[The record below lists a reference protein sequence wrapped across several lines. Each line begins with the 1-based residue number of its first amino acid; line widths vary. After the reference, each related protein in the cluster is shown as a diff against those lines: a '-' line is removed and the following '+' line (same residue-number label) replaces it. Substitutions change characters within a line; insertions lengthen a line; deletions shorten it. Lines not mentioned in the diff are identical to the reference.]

1 MCDFPYWGRGA
12 TRLSPSKQA
21 HFKEEHIMNG
31 TDFFSSGEVADTVG
45 LSRWKFLYHVE
56 RGDLPGPT
64 HTVAGRRLFTT
75 GDVENIRRALAAQQ
89 TKEER

>member
-1 MCDFPYWGRGA
+1 
-12 TRLSPSKQA
+12 
-21 HFKEEHIMNG
+21 MNG

-64 HTVAGRRLFTT
+64 HTVAGRRLFTAA
-75 GDVENIRRALAAQQ
+75 DVENVKRAWAAHRA
-89 TKEER
+89 KDGDE

>member
-1 MCDFPYWGRGA
+1 
-12 TRLSPSKQA
+12 
-21 HFKEEHIMNG
+21 MNG

-64 HTVAGRRLFTT
+64 HTIAGR
-75 GDVENIRRALAAQQ
+75 
-89 TKEER
+89 

>member
-1 MCDFPYWGRGA
+1 
-12 TRLSPSKQA
+12 
-21 HFKEEHIMNG
+21 MNG

>member
-1 MCDFPYWGRGA
+1 
-12 TRLSPSKQA
+12 
-21 HFKEEHIMNG
+21 MNG

-64 HTVAGRRLFTT
+64 HIIAGRRVFTAE
-75 GDVENIRRALAAQQ
+75 DVENIKRVLKTRQA
-89 TKEER
+89 KEEE